1 MLEFILKIQA
11 RDSKGLVSAISTTIA
26 NKGYNIVKNDEFVD
40 PLKQRFFMRLKIQKE
55 IKPLNTEIKEQ
66 EERSL
71 KTALF
76 KALENFSELLI
87 GVILTHKKNIILL
100 ATKESHCLGDLLLRV
115 YGGELNAQI
124 LGVISNHEILRP
136 LVEKFD
142 IPYFYAPCVDQILHE
157 KEVLEIIKNLELKHK
172 VSTDLL
178 VLAKYMRIL
187 SHDFTKRYEN
197 QILNIHHSFLPA
209 FIGANPYQQAFERGV
224 KVIGATAHFVNESLD
239 AGPII
244 IQDTLPINHNYSVE
258 KMRLAGKDIEKLV
271 LARALKLVLEDRV
284 FVHENKTVVFWMPLD
299 FSNLN
304 EESLKYQIK
313 AEFFKD
319 KKFLYSGG
327 KIDFILSYKH
337 RSNAILPILWGEAKR
352 GNFDDLD
359 KAFTQLL
366 LTIGQHR
373 LYTHH
378 TPPYLCA
385 FDAFRM
391 EFIAFDD
398 AITSFFYQS
407 GINFSITPS
416 NHNTEG
422 FKHALNAFKAMCKSH
437 KFVFNFKTQS
447 QECKEFIKNN
457 LNSSHLLN
465 KIPID
470 KNNFFTIYQKWFEA
484 VKPTIDIDWE
494 VAKTKGILDADYYL
508 ADLLSDGD
516 KTIIEKL
523 QTILSSSYYKLKRG
537 VNELGKIDF
546 MEVGFTDGQ
555 QAHQEF
561 WNIYK
566 RPPKVEFQA
575 FILERRDLLV
585 PSDVRERKGA
595 FFTPRIWVEKSQEY
609 LAKALG
615 QDYQEDYIIWD
626 CAGGT
631 GNLLNGLT
639 NKANCFLSTLDS
651 NDVAIVKELA
661 ATNKLNLL
669 ENHVFQFDFLN
680 DDFNKAPKSLQEIL
694 NDKEKRKKLI
704 IYINPP
710 YAEATSAKTPS
721 GTGKNKDLVA
731 RGNLICEKYKDELN
745 KANNELFA
753 QFFMR
758 IYKELDGCIMASFST
773 LKYLNSSNFKK
784 FREVFKAEFKGGF
797 MVPADTF
804 DNVKGQFPIGF
815 LVWDTATPPPLKPT
829 NALNLEVFDSFG
841 EFLGYKTF
849 KPIVDKVKNINQ
861 YLKRYNINNSNILGF
876 IDCAG
881 VDFQNN
887 NFVNLANNKNPK
899 RNITF
904 FGLTPTNLL
913 IGAIY
918 FSIRHCI
925 KATWQNDRD
934 QFYAP
939 YDDAFQD
946 DSEFKNNC
954 LTFMLFHAQNRITTT
969 QGTNHFIPF
978 SETEVKAE
986 GRYSSHA
993 LLDFLKGK
1001 IKEEGDSLFLN
1012 AKKENKPLEFS
1023 QSASKVFDAGR
1034 EIYRYYHTQA
1044 STNRLYN
1051 ANASLYDI
1059 KEFFQGRNAQ
1069 GKLNLPA
1076 KAKDEY
1082 YKQLYANLQDALKD
1096 LAKEIQPKVYEYGFL
1111 RE

>member
-1 MLEFILKIQA
+1 ML
-11 RDSKGLVSAISTTIA
+11 
-26 NKGYNIVKNDEFVD
+26 
-40 PLKQRFFMRLKIQKE
+40 
-55 IKPLNTEIKEQ
+55 
-66 EERSL
+66 
-71 KTALF
+71 
-76 KALENFSELLI
+76 
-87 GVILTHKKNIILL
+87 
-100 ATKESHCLGDLLLRV
+100 
-115 YGGELNAQI
+115 
-124 LGVISNHEILRP
+124 
-136 LVEKFD
+136 
-142 IPYFYAPCVDQILHE
+142 
-157 KEVLEIIKNLELKHK
+157 
-172 VSTDLL
+172 
-178 VLAKYMRIL
+178 
-187 SHDFTKRYEN
+187 
-197 QILNIHHSFLPA
+197 
-209 FIGANPYQQAFERGV
+209 
-224 KVIGATAHFVNESLD
+224 
-239 AGPII
+239 
-244 IQDTLPINHNYSVE
+244 
-258 KMRLAGKDIEKLV
+258 
-271 LARALKLVLEDRV
+271 
-284 FVHENKTVVFWMPLD
+284 LD

-304 EESLKYQIK
+304 EEPLKSQIK

-319 KKFLYSGG
+319 KKFLYSGD
-327 KIDFILSYKH
+327 KIDFMLSYKH
-337 RSNAILPILWGEAKR
+337 SNATLPILWGEAKR
-352 GNFDDLD
+352 GDFDDLD

-366 LTIGQHR
+366 LTIGKHR

-385 FDAFRM
+385 FNAFKI

-398 AITSFFYQS
+398 TITSFFYKS
-407 GINFSITPS
+407 DIDFSITPS
-416 NHNTEG
+416 NHNTDG
-422 FKHALNAFKAMCKSH
+422 FKHALDAFKAMCKPH
-437 KFVFNFKTQS
+437 KLVFDFKTQS
-447 QECKEFIKNN
+447 QECKEFIKNH
-457 LNSSHLLN
+457 LNSSRLLS
-465 KIPID
+465 KIQID
-470 KNNFFTIYQKWFEA
+470 KNNFFTIYQKWFEI
-484 VKPTIDIDWE
+484 VKPTIDINWE
-494 VAKTKGILDADYYL
+494 VAKAKGILDADYYL

-523 QTILSSSYYKLKRG
+523 QTILRSSHYKLNRG
-537 VNELGKIDF
+537 MNELGKMDF
-546 MEVGFTDGQ
+546 MEVGFTDSQ

-561 WNIYK
+561 WSVYE
-566 RPPKVEFQA
+566 RPPKLEFQTS
-575 FILERRDLLV
+575 ILERRDLLV

-595 FFTPRIWVEKSQEY
+595 YFTPKIWVEKSQEY

-615 QDYQEDYIIWD
+615 QDYQDDYIIWD

-631 GNLLNGLT
+631 GNLLRGLL
-639 NKANCFLSTLDS
+639 NKANLYLSTLDH
-651 NDVAIVKELA
+651 NDVAIVKDLA
-661 ATNKLNLL
+661 SKNHLKLL
-669 ENHVFQFDFLN
+669 ENQVFQFDFLN
-680 DDFNKAPKSLQEIL
+680 DDFFSDKLPKSLQEIL
-694 NDKEKRKKLI
+694 KDQEKRKKLI

-758 IYKELDGCIMASFST
+758 IYKELNGCIMASFST

-784 FREVFKAEFKGGF
+784 FREVFKAKFLEGF
-797 MVPADTF
+797 MVPADSF

-815 LVWDTATPPPLKPT
+815 LVWDTATPPPPLKPA
-829 NALNLEVFDSFG
+829 NALNLEVFDSSG
-841 EFLGYKTF
+841 GFLGYKTF

-861 YLKRYNINNSNILGF
+861 YLKQYNINNSNVLGF

-887 NFVNLANNKNPK
+887 NFVNLANNKNFK

-904 FGLTPTNLL
+904 FGLTLTNLL

-954 LTFMLFHAQNRITTT
+954 LIFMLFHTQNRITTT

-978 SETEVKAE
+978 SEIKVESKE
-986 GRYSSHA
+986 RYTSHA
-993 LLDFLKGK
+993 LLDFLKGG
-1001 IKEEGDSLFLN
+1001 IKEESDGFFLN
-1012 AKKENKPLEFS
+1012 DKKENKPLKFS
-1023 QSASKVFDAGR
+1023 PSASRVFDAGR
-1034 EIYRYYHTQA
+1034 EIYRYYHTQDFI
-1044 STNRLYN
+1044 NRPYN
-1051 ANASLYDI
+1051 ANVSLYDI
-1059 KEFFQGRNAQ
+1059 KEFFQGRNMQ
-1069 GKLNLPA
+1069 GKLNSPA

>member
-1 MLEFILKIQA
+1 
-11 RDSKGLVSAISTTIA
+11 
-26 NKGYNIVKNDEFVD
+26 
-40 PLKQRFFMRLKIQKE
+40 
-55 IKPLNTEIKEQ
+55 
-66 EERSL
+66 
-71 KTALF
+71 
-76 KALENFSELLI
+76 
-87 GVILTHKKNIILL
+87 
-100 ATKESHCLGDLLLRV
+100 
-115 YGGELNAQI
+115 
-124 LGVISNHEILRP
+124 
-136 LVEKFD
+136 
-142 IPYFYAPCVDQILHE
+142 
-157 KEVLEIIKNLELKHK
+157 
-172 VSTDLL
+172 
-178 VLAKYMRIL
+178 
-187 SHDFTKRYEN
+187 
-197 QILNIHHSFLPA
+197 
-209 FIGANPYQQAFERGV
+209 
-224 KVIGATAHFVNESLD
+224 
-239 AGPII
+239 
-244 IQDTLPINHNYSVE
+244 
-258 KMRLAGKDIEKLV
+258 
-271 LARALKLVLEDRV
+271 
-284 FVHENKTVVFWMPLD
+284 MPLD

-304 EESLKYQIK
+304 EETLKIQIK

-327 KIDFILSYKH
+327 KIDFMLSYKH
-337 RSNAILPILWGEAKR
+337 PNATLPILWGEAKK

-366 LTIGQHR
+366 LTIGKHK

-385 FDAFRM
+385 FNAFRM

-398 AITSFFYQS
+398 TITNFFYQS
-407 GINFSITPS
+407 HIDFSITPS

-422 FKHALNAFKAMCKSH
+422 FKHALDAFKAKCKSH

-447 QECKEFIKNN
+447 QECKEFIENN

-465 KIPID
+465 KIQID

-523 QTILSSSYYKLKRG
+523 QTILRSSHYELKWGSNTLNKLGLEGITK
-537 VNELGKIDF
+537 VD
-546 MEVGFTDGQ
+546 FTDGQ
-555 QAHQEF
+555 QAHKEF
-561 WNIYK
+561 WNIYE

-651 NDVAIVKELA
+651 NDVAIVKDLA
-661 ATNKLNLL
+661 AKNHLKLL

-680 DDFNKAPKSLQEIL
+680 DDFKKAPKSLQEIL

-710 YAEATSAKTPS
+710 YAEAGNKAKMS
-721 GTGKNKDLVA
+721 GTGEHKAKVA
-731 RGNLICEKYKDELN
+731 RNNKTHETYKDFLGSG
-745 KANNELFA
+745 ANELFA

-758 IYKELDGCIMASFST
+758 IYKELNGCIMASFSK

-784 FREVFKAEFKGGF
+784 FREVFKAKFLEGF
-797 MVPADTF
+797 MVPADSF

-815 LVWDTATPPPLKPT
+815 LVWDTATPLKPA
-829 NALNLEVFDSFG
+829 NAINLEVFDSYG
-841 EFLGYKTF
+841 EFLGYKNIHSCNKVLFLADYLQKFQPTKRDAIF
-849 KPIVDKVKNINQ
+849 GYLDPGRNSFQHQNLVHISVIDKSQQSHVKYFPIIATT
-861 YLKRYNINNSNILGF
+861 ILLVSVF
-876 IDCAG
+876 
-881 VDFQNN
+881 
-887 NFVNLANNKNPK
+887 
-899 RNITF
+899 
-904 FGLTPTNLL
+904 
-913 IGAIY
+913 

-954 LTFMLFHAQNRITTT
+954 LIFMLFHTQNRITTT

-978 SETEVKAE
+978 SETEVNAKE
-986 GRYSSHA
+986 RYSSHA
-993 LLDFLKGK
+993 LLDFLKCK

-1023 QSASKVFDAGR
+1023 QSALNVFNAGK
-1034 EIYRYYHTQA
+1034 EIYRYYHTQD

-1076 KAKDEY
+1076 KAKDGY

>member
-1 MLEFILKIQA
+1 ML
-11 RDSKGLVSAISTTIA
+11 
-26 NKGYNIVKNDEFVD
+26 
-40 PLKQRFFMRLKIQKE
+40 
-55 IKPLNTEIKEQ
+55 
-66 EERSL
+66 
-71 KTALF
+71 
-76 KALENFSELLI
+76 
-87 GVILTHKKNIILL
+87 
-100 ATKESHCLGDLLLRV
+100 
-115 YGGELNAQI
+115 
-124 LGVISNHEILRP
+124 
-136 LVEKFD
+136 
-142 IPYFYAPCVDQILHE
+142 
-157 KEVLEIIKNLELKHK
+157 
-172 VSTDLL
+172 
-178 VLAKYMRIL
+178 
-187 SHDFTKRYEN
+187 
-197 QILNIHHSFLPA
+197 
-209 FIGANPYQQAFERGV
+209 
-224 KVIGATAHFVNESLD
+224 
-239 AGPII
+239 
-244 IQDTLPINHNYSVE
+244 
-258 KMRLAGKDIEKLV
+258 
-271 LARALKLVLEDRV
+271 
-284 FVHENKTVVFWMPLD
+284 LD

-304 EESLKYQIK
+304 EEPLKSQIK

-319 KKFLYSGG
+319 KKFLYSGN
-327 KIDFILSYKH
+327 KIDFMLSYKH
-337 RSNAILPILWGEAKR
+337 SNATLPILWGEAKR
-352 GNFDDLD
+352 GDFDDLD

-366 LTIGQHR
+366 LTIGKHR

-385 FDAFRM
+385 FNAFKM

-398 AITSFFYQS
+398 TITSFFYKS
-407 GINFSITPS
+407 DIDFSITPS

-422 FKHALNAFKAMCKSH
+422 FKHALDAFKAMSKSH
-437 KFVFNFKTQS
+437 KLVFDFKTQS
-447 QECKEFIKNN
+447 QECKEFIENN
-457 LNSSHLLN
+457 LNSSHLLS
-465 KIPID
+465 KIQID
-470 KNNFFTIYQKWFEA
+470 KNNFFTIYQKWFEI
-484 VKPTIDIDWE
+484 VKPTIKIDWE
-494 VAKTKGILDADYYL
+494 LAKAEGILDADYYL

-523 QTILSSSYYKLKRG
+523 RTILRSSHYELKWGSNALNKLGLEGITK
-537 VNELGKIDF
+537 VD
-546 MEVGFTDGQ
+546 FTDSQ

-561 WNIYK
+561 WSVYE
-566 RPPKVEFQA
+566 RPPKLEFQTS
-575 FILERRDLLV
+575 ILERRDLLV

-595 FFTPRIWVEKSQEY
+595 FFTPKIWVEKSQEY

-631 GNLLNGLT
+631 GNLLRGLL
-639 NKANCFLSTLDS
+639 NKANLYLSTLDH
-651 NDVAIVKELA
+651 NDVAIVKDLA
-661 ATNKLNLL
+661 AKNHLKLL

-680 DDFNKAPKSLQEIL
+680 DDFFGEKVPKSLQEIL
-694 NDKEKRKKLI
+694 KDKEKLKKLI

-721 GTGKNKDLVA
+721 GTGKHKAKVARNNKTYETYKDLLGSGA
-731 RGNLICEKYKDELN
+731 
-745 KANNELFA
+745 NELFA

-758 IYKELDGCIMASFST
+758 IYKELNGCIMASFST

-784 FREVFKAEFKGGF
+784 FREIFKAKFLEGF
-797 MVPADTF
+797 MVPADSF

-815 LVWDTATPPPLKPT
+815 LVWDTATPPPPLKT
-829 NALNLEVFDSFG
+829 NNALNLEVFDSLG

-849 KPIVDKVKNINQ
+849 KPIVDRVKNINAWIKNYDNKKAQ
-861 YLKRYNINNSNILGF
+861 ATMGF
-876 IDCAG
+876 MENPTP
-881 VDFQNN
+881 DFQNN
-887 NFVNLANNKNPK
+887 NFLCVLNQQGTRHNNY
-899 RNITF
+899 
-904 FGLTPTNLL
+904 FGLTLTNLL

-954 LTFMLFHAQNRITTT
+954 LIFMLFHTQNRITTT
-969 QGTNHFIPF
+969 QGINHFIPF
-978 SETEVKAE
+978 NEDEVESKE
-986 GRYSSHA
+986 RYSSHA
-993 LLDFLKGK
+993 LLDFLKGG

-1012 AKKENKPLEFS
+1012 AKKENKPLKFS
-1023 QSASKVFDAGR
+1023 LCASRVFDAGR
-1034 EIYRYYHTQA
+1034 EIYRYYHYYHTQD
-1044 STNRLYN
+1044 STNRPYNANISLPYN

>member
-1 MLEFILKIQA
+1 ML
-11 RDSKGLVSAISTTIA
+11 S
-26 NKGYNIVKNDEFVD
+26 
-40 PLKQRFFMRLKIQKE
+40 
-55 IKPLNTEIKEQ
+55 
-66 EERSL
+66 
-71 KTALF
+71 
-76 KALENFSELLI
+76 
-87 GVILTHKKNIILL
+87 
-100 ATKESHCLGDLLLRV
+100 
-115 YGGELNAQI
+115 
-124 LGVISNHEILRP
+124 
-136 LVEKFD
+136 
-142 IPYFYAPCVDQILHE
+142 
-157 KEVLEIIKNLELKHK
+157 
-172 VSTDLL
+172 
-178 VLAKYMRIL
+178 
-187 SHDFTKRYEN
+187 
-197 QILNIHHSFLPA
+197 
-209 FIGANPYQQAFERGV
+209 
-224 KVIGATAHFVNESLD
+224 
-239 AGPII
+239 
-244 IQDTLPINHNYSVE
+244 
-258 KMRLAGKDIEKLV
+258 
-271 LARALKLVLEDRV
+271 
-284 FVHENKTVVFWMPLD
+284 D

-313 AEFFKD
+313 AEFFKN
-319 KKFLYSGG
+319 KKFLYSGD
-327 KIDFILSYKH
+327 KIDFILNYKH
-337 RSNAILPILWGEAKR
+337 PNATLPILWGEAKR

-366 LTIGQHR
+366 LTIGKHKFH
-373 LYTHH
+373 TNH

-398 AITSFFYQS
+398 AITSFFYKS
-407 GINFSITPS
+407 DIDFSITPS

-422 FKHALNAFKAMCKSH
+422 FKHALDAFKAMSKSH

-447 QECKEFIKNN
+447 QECKEFIENN

-465 KIPID
+465 KIQID

-523 QTILSSSYYKLKRG
+523 QTILSFSYYKLKRG

-546 MEVGFTDGQ
+546 MEIGFTDGQ

-561 WNIYK
+561 WNIYE

-661 ATNKLNLL
+661 AANKLNLL

-680 DDFNKAPKSLQEIL
+680 DDFKKAPKSLQEIL

-710 YAEATSAKTPS
+710 YAEAGNKAKMS
-721 GTGKNKDLVA
+721 GTGEHKAKVARNNKTHETYKDLL
-731 RGNLICEKYKDELN
+731 GSGS
-745 KANNELFA
+745 NELFA

-758 IYKELDGCIMASFST
+758 IYMELNGCIMASFST

-784 FREVFKAEFKGGF
+784 FREVFKAKFLEGF
-797 MVPADTF
+797 MVPADSF

-815 LVWDTATPPPLKPT
+815 LVWDTATPPPPLKPT
-829 NALNLEVFDSFG
+829 NAINLEVFDSLG
-841 EFLGYKTF
+841 EFLGYKN
-849 KPIVDKVKNINQ
+849 IVNENVKNIHIW
-861 YLKRYNINNSNILGF
+861 LKQKEKIENMEILGYIDTPTPDFQGSPSVAIINNKNSSKRHSVYFAITSSNIL
-876 IDCAG
+876 
-881 VDFQNN
+881 
-887 NFVNLANNKNPK
+887 
-899 RNITF
+899 
-904 FGLTPTNLL
+904 FGSVF
-913 IGAIY
+913 

-934 QFYAP
+934 QFCAP

-954 LTFMLFHAQNRITTT
+954 LTFMLFHTQNRITTT

-978 SETEVKAE
+978 SETEVNAE
-986 GRYSSHA
+986 ERYSSHA

-1012 AKKENKPLEFS
+1012 AKKENKPLKFS
-1023 QSASKVFDAGR
+1023 LCASKVFDAGE
-1034 EIYRYYHTQA
+1034 EIYRYYHTQDF
-1044 STNRLYN
+1044 TNRYHN

-1076 KAKDEY
+1076 KAKDEF

>member
-1 MLEFILKIQA
+1 
-11 RDSKGLVSAISTTIA
+11 
-26 NKGYNIVKNDEFVD
+26 
-40 PLKQRFFMRLKIQKE
+40 
-55 IKPLNTEIKEQ
+55 
-66 EERSL
+66 
-71 KTALF
+71 
-76 KALENFSELLI
+76 
-87 GVILTHKKNIILL
+87 
-100 ATKESHCLGDLLLRV
+100 
-115 YGGELNAQI
+115 
-124 LGVISNHEILRP
+124 
-136 LVEKFD
+136 
-142 IPYFYAPCVDQILHE
+142 
-157 KEVLEIIKNLELKHK
+157 
-172 VSTDLL
+172 
-178 VLAKYMRIL
+178 
-187 SHDFTKRYEN
+187 
-197 QILNIHHSFLPA
+197 
-209 FIGANPYQQAFERGV
+209 
-224 KVIGATAHFVNESLD
+224 
-239 AGPII
+239 
-244 IQDTLPINHNYSVE
+244 
-258 KMRLAGKDIEKLV
+258 
-271 LARALKLVLEDRV
+271 
-284 FVHENKTVVFWMPLD
+284 MPLD
-299 FSNLN
+299 CSKLN
-304 EESLKYQIK
+304 EETLKIQIK

-319 KKFLYSGG
+319 KKFLYSGD
-327 KIDFILSYKH
+327 KIDFMLSYKH
-337 RSNAILPILWGEAKR
+337 PNAILPILWGEAKK

-366 LTIGQHR
+366 LTIGKHR
-373 LYTHH
+373 LHTHH

-398 AITSFFYQS
+398 TITNFFYES

-422 FKHALNAFKAMCKSH
+422 FKRALDMFKAKCKSH
-437 KFVFNFKTQS
+437 KFVFDFKTQS
-447 QECKEFIKNN
+447 QECKEFIENN

-465 KIPID
+465 KIQID

-555 QAHQEF
+555 QAHKEF
-561 WNIYK
+561 WRIYE
-566 RPPKVEFQA
+566 RPPKSEFQA

-661 ATNKLNLL
+661 AANKLNLL

-680 DDFNKAPKSLQEIL
+680 DDFNKVPKSLQEIL

-710 YAEATSAKTPS
+710 YAEAGNKAKMS
-721 GTGKNKDLVA
+721 GTGEHKAKVA
-731 RGNLICEKYKDELN
+731 RNNKTHETYKDFLGSGS
-745 KANNELFA
+745 NELFA

-758 IYKELDGCIMASFST
+758 IYMELDGCIMASFSK

-784 FREVFKAEFKGGF
+784 FREVFKAKFLEGF
-797 MVPADTF
+797 MVPADSF

-815 LVWDTATPPPLKPT
+815 LVWDTATPPLKPT
-829 NALNLEVFDSFG
+829 NALNLEVFDSLG
-841 EFLGYKTF
+841 EFLGYKN
-849 KPIVDKVKNINQ
+849 IVNENVKNIHMW
-861 YLKRYNINNSNILGF
+861 LKQKEKIENMEILGYIDTPTPDFQGSPSVAIINNKNSSKRHSVYFAIASSNIL
-876 IDCAG
+876 
-881 VDFQNN
+881 
-887 NFVNLANNKNPK
+887 
-899 RNITF
+899 
-904 FGLTPTNLL
+904 FGSVF
-913 IGAIY
+913 

-954 LTFMLFHAQNRITTT
+954 LIFMLFHTQNRITTT

-978 SETEVKAE
+978 SETEVNAKE
-986 GRYSSHA
+986 RYSSHA

-1023 QSASKVFDAGR
+1023 QSASRVFDAGK

-1044 STNRLYN
+1044 STNPHYN

-1069 GKLNLPA
+1069 GKLNPPV
-1076 KAKDEY
+1076 KAKDTY

>member
-1 MLEFILKIQA
+1 
-11 RDSKGLVSAISTTIA
+11 
-26 NKGYNIVKNDEFVD
+26 
-40 PLKQRFFMRLKIQKE
+40 
-55 IKPLNTEIKEQ
+55 
-66 EERSL
+66 
-71 KTALF
+71 
-76 KALENFSELLI
+76 
-87 GVILTHKKNIILL
+87 
-100 ATKESHCLGDLLLRV
+100 
-115 YGGELNAQI
+115 
-124 LGVISNHEILRP
+124 
-136 LVEKFD
+136 
-142 IPYFYAPCVDQILHE
+142 
-157 KEVLEIIKNLELKHK
+157 
-172 VSTDLL
+172 
-178 VLAKYMRIL
+178 
-187 SHDFTKRYEN
+187 
-197 QILNIHHSFLPA
+197 
-209 FIGANPYQQAFERGV
+209 
-224 KVIGATAHFVNESLD
+224 
-239 AGPII
+239 
-244 IQDTLPINHNYSVE
+244 
-258 KMRLAGKDIEKLV
+258 
-271 LARALKLVLEDRV
+271 
-284 FVHENKTVVFWMPLD
+284 MPLD
-299 FSNLN
+299 CSSLN
-304 EESLKYQIK
+304 EEPLKSQIK

-319 KKFLYSGG
+319 KKFLYSGD
-327 KIDFILSYKH
+327 KIDFMLSYKH
-337 RSNAILPILWGEAKR
+337 PNATLPILWGEAKR

-366 LTIGQHR
+366 LTIGKHR

-398 AITSFFYQS
+398 TITSFFHQS
-407 GINFSITPS
+407 DIDFSITPS

-422 FKHALNAFKAMCKSH
+422 FKHALDAFKAKCKSH
-437 KFVFNFKTQS
+437 NKFVFNFKTQS
-447 QECKEFIKNN
+447 QECKEFIENN

-465 KIPID
+465 KIQID
-470 KNNFFTIYQKWFEA
+470 KNNFFTIYQKWLEA

-546 MEVGFTDGQ
+546 MEIGFTDGQ
-555 QAHQEF
+555 QAHKEF
-561 WNIYK
+561 WNIYE

-661 ATNKLNLL
+661 AANKLKLL

-694 NDKEKRKKLI
+694 EDKEKRKKLI

-710 YAEATSAKTPS
+710 YAEAGNKAKMS
-721 GTGKNKDLVA
+721 GTGEHKAKVA
-731 RGNLICEKYKDELN
+731 RNNKTHETYKDFLGSG
-745 KANNELFA
+745 ANELFA

-758 IYKELDGCIMASFST
+758 IYKELNGCIMASFSK

-784 FREVFKAEFKGGF
+784 FREVFKAKFLEGF
-797 MVPADTF
+797 MVPADSF

-815 LVWDTATPPPLKPT
+815 LVWDTATPPLKPT
-829 NALNLEVFDSFG
+829 NALNLEVFDSLG
-841 EFLGYKTF
+841 EFLGYKN
-849 KPIVDKVKNINQ
+849 IVNENVKNIHMW
-861 YLKRYNINNSNILGF
+861 LKQKEKIENMEILGYIDTPTPDFQGSPSVAIINNKNSSKRHSVYFAIASSNIL
-876 IDCAG
+876 
-881 VDFQNN
+881 
-887 NFVNLANNKNPK
+887 
-899 RNITF
+899 
-904 FGLTPTNLL
+904 FGSVF
-913 IGAIY
+913 

-954 LTFMLFHAQNRITTT
+954 LIFMLFHTQNRITTT

-978 SETEVKAE
+978 SETEVNAKE
-986 GRYSSHA
+986 RYSSHA

-1023 QSASKVFDAGR
+1023 LCASRVFDAGR
-1034 EIYRYYHTQA
+1034 EIYRYYHTQD
-1044 STNRLYN
+1044 SINPHYN

-1069 GKLNLPA
+1069 CKLNPPV
-1076 KAKDEY
+1076 KAKDTY

>member
-1 MLEFILKIQA
+1 MF
-11 RDSKGLVSAISTTIA
+11 
-26 NKGYNIVKNDEFVD
+26 
-40 PLKQRFFMRLKIQKE
+40 
-55 IKPLNTEIKEQ
+55 
-66 EERSL
+66 
-71 KTALF
+71 
-76 KALENFSELLI
+76 
-87 GVILTHKKNIILL
+87 
-100 ATKESHCLGDLLLRV
+100 
-115 YGGELNAQI
+115 
-124 LGVISNHEILRP
+124 
-136 LVEKFD
+136 
-142 IPYFYAPCVDQILHE
+142 
-157 KEVLEIIKNLELKHK
+157 
-172 VSTDLL
+172 
-178 VLAKYMRIL
+178 
-187 SHDFTKRYEN
+187 
-197 QILNIHHSFLPA
+197 
-209 FIGANPYQQAFERGV
+209 
-224 KVIGATAHFVNESLD
+224 
-239 AGPII
+239 
-244 IQDTLPINHNYSVE
+244 
-258 KMRLAGKDIEKLV
+258 
-271 LARALKLVLEDRV
+271 
-284 FVHENKTVVFWMPLD
+284 LD
-299 FSNLN
+299 FSSLN
-304 EESLKYQIK
+304 EEPLKSQIK

-319 KKFLYSGG
+319 KKFLYSGD
-327 KIDFILSYKH
+327 KIDFMLSYKH
-337 RSNAILPILWGEAKR
+337 PNATLPILWGEAKR

-366 LTIGQHR
+366 LTIGKHR
-373 LYTHH
+373 FYTHH

-398 AITSFFYQS
+398 TITSFFYKS
-407 GINFSITPS
+407 DIDFSIPPS

-422 FKHALNAFKAMCKSH
+422 FKHALNAFKAKCKSH
-437 KFVFNFKTQS
+437 KFVFDFKTQS
-447 QECKEFIKNN
+447 QECKEFIENN
-457 LNSSHLLN
+457 LNSSRLPN
-465 KIPID
+465 KIQID
-470 KNNFFTIYQKWFEA
+470 KNNFFTIYQKWLEA

-537 VNELGKIDF
+537 VNELGKMDF

-561 WNIYK
+561 WNIYE

-661 ATNKLNLL
+661 AANKLNLL

-680 DDFNKAPKSLQEIL
+680 DDFNKVPKSLQEIL
-694 NDKEKRKKLI
+694 SDKEKRKKLI

-710 YAEATSAKTPS
+710 YAEAGNKAKMS
-721 GTGKNKDLVA
+721 GTGEHKAKVA
-731 RGNLICEKYKDELN
+731 RNNKTHETYKDFLGSG
-745 KANNELFA
+745 ANELFA

-758 IYKELDGCIMASFST
+758 IYRELNGCIMASFSK

-784 FREVFKAEFKGGF
+784 FREVFKAKFLEGF
-797 MVPADTF
+797 MVPADSF

-815 LVWDTATPPPLKPT
+815 LVWDTATPPLKPT
-829 NALNLEVFDSFG
+829 NAFNLEVFDSLG
-841 EFLGYKTF
+841 EFLGYKNIHSCNKVLLLADYLQKFQPKKRDTIF
-849 KPIVDKVKNINQ
+849 GYLDPGRNSFQHQNLVHISVIDKSQQSHVRYFPIIATT
-861 YLKRYNINNSNILGF
+861 ILLVSVF
-876 IDCAG
+876 
-881 VDFQNN
+881 
-887 NFVNLANNKNPK
+887 
-899 RNITF
+899 
-904 FGLTPTNLL
+904 
-913 IGAIY
+913 

-954 LTFMLFHAQNRITTT
+954 LIFMLFHAQNRITTT
-969 QGTNHFIPF
+969 QGINHFIPF
-978 SETEVKAE
+978 SETEVKSKE
-986 GRYSSHA
+986 RYSSHA
-993 LLDFLKGK
+993 LLDFLKGG

-1023 QSASKVFDAGR
+1023 LCALRVFDAGK
-1034 EIYRYYHTQA
+1034 EIYRHYHKQA

-1051 ANASLYDI
+1051 TNASFYDI

-1076 KAKDEY
+1076 KAKDKH

>member
-1 MLEFILKIQA
+1 ML
-11 RDSKGLVSAISTTIA
+11 
-26 NKGYNIVKNDEFVD
+26 
-40 PLKQRFFMRLKIQKE
+40 
-55 IKPLNTEIKEQ
+55 
-66 EERSL
+66 
-71 KTALF
+71 
-76 KALENFSELLI
+76 
-87 GVILTHKKNIILL
+87 
-100 ATKESHCLGDLLLRV
+100 
-115 YGGELNAQI
+115 
-124 LGVISNHEILRP
+124 
-136 LVEKFD
+136 
-142 IPYFYAPCVDQILHE
+142 
-157 KEVLEIIKNLELKHK
+157 
-172 VSTDLL
+172 
-178 VLAKYMRIL
+178 
-187 SHDFTKRYEN
+187 
-197 QILNIHHSFLPA
+197 
-209 FIGANPYQQAFERGV
+209 
-224 KVIGATAHFVNESLD
+224 
-239 AGPII
+239 
-244 IQDTLPINHNYSVE
+244 
-258 KMRLAGKDIEKLV
+258 
-271 LARALKLVLEDRV
+271 
-284 FVHENKTVVFWMPLD
+284 LD

-304 EESLKYQIK
+304 EEPLKSQIK

-319 KKFLYSGG
+319 KKFLYSGD

-337 RSNAILPILWGEAKR
+337 PNAILPILWGEAKR

-366 LTIGQHR
+366 LTIGKHKFH
-373 LYTHH
+373 THY

-398 AITSFFYQS
+398 AITNFFYQS
-407 GINFSITPS
+407 HIDFSITPS

-422 FKHALNAFKAMCKSH
+422 FKHALDAFKAMSKSH

-523 QTILSSSYYKLKRG
+523 QTILSSNYYKLKRG

-595 FFTPRIWVEKSQEY
+595 FFTPKIWVEKSQEY

-661 ATNKLNLL
+661 AANKLNLL

-694 NDKEKRKKLI
+694 KDKEKRKKLI

-710 YAEATSAKTPS
+710 YAEAGNKAKMS
-721 GTGKNKDLVA
+721 GTGEHKAKVA
-731 RGNLICEKYKDELN
+731 RNNKTHETYKNLLGSGS
-745 KANNELFA
+745 NELFA

-758 IYKELDGCIMASFST
+758 IYMELNGCIMASFSK

-784 FREVFKAEFKGGF
+784 FREVFKAKFLEGF
-797 MVPADTF
+797 MVPADSF
-804 DNVKGQFPIGF
+804 DNVIGKFPIGF
-815 LVWDTATPPPLKPT
+815 LVWDTATPPPP
-829 NALNLEVFDSFG
+829 
-841 EFLGYKTF
+841 
-849 KPIVDKVKNINQ
+849 
-861 YLKRYNINNSNILGF
+861 
-876 IDCAG
+876 
-881 VDFQNN
+881 
-887 NFVNLANNKNPK
+887 
-899 RNITF
+899 
-904 FGLTPTNLL
+904 
-913 IGAIY
+913 
-918 FSIRHCI
+918 
-925 KATWQNDRD
+925 
-934 QFYAP
+934 
-939 YDDAFQD
+939 
-946 DSEFKNNC
+946 
-954 LTFMLFHAQNRITTT
+954 
-969 QGTNHFIPF
+969 
-978 SETEVKAE
+978 
-986 GRYSSHA
+986 
-993 LLDFLKGK
+993 
-1001 IKEEGDSLFLN
+1001 
-1012 AKKENKPLEFS
+1012 
-1023 QSASKVFDAGR
+1023 
-1034 EIYRYYHTQA
+1034 
-1044 STNRLYN
+1044 
-1051 ANASLYDI
+1051 
-1059 KEFFQGRNAQ
+1059 
-1069 GKLNLPA
+1069 
-1076 KAKDEY
+1076 
-1082 YKQLYANLQDALKD
+1082 
-1096 LAKEIQPKVYEYGFL
+1096 
-1111 RE
+1111 

>member
-1 MLEFILKIQA
+1 ML
-11 RDSKGLVSAISTTIA
+11 
-26 NKGYNIVKNDEFVD
+26 
-40 PLKQRFFMRLKIQKE
+40 
-55 IKPLNTEIKEQ
+55 
-66 EERSL
+66 
-71 KTALF
+71 
-76 KALENFSELLI
+76 
-87 GVILTHKKNIILL
+87 
-100 ATKESHCLGDLLLRV
+100 
-115 YGGELNAQI
+115 
-124 LGVISNHEILRP
+124 
-136 LVEKFD
+136 
-142 IPYFYAPCVDQILHE
+142 
-157 KEVLEIIKNLELKHK
+157 
-172 VSTDLL
+172 
-178 VLAKYMRIL
+178 
-187 SHDFTKRYEN
+187 
-197 QILNIHHSFLPA
+197 
-209 FIGANPYQQAFERGV
+209 
-224 KVIGATAHFVNESLD
+224 
-239 AGPII
+239 
-244 IQDTLPINHNYSVE
+244 
-258 KMRLAGKDIEKLV
+258 
-271 LARALKLVLEDRV
+271 
-284 FVHENKTVVFWMPLD
+284 LD

-304 EESLKYQIK
+304 EEPLKIQIK

-319 KKFLYSGG
+319 KKFLYSGD
-327 KIDFILSYKH
+327 KIDFMLSYKH

-366 LTIGQHR
+366 LTIGKHR

-385 FDAFRM
+385 FNAFRM
-391 EFIAFDD
+391 EFVAFDD

-422 FKHALNAFKAMCKSH
+422 FKHALNMFKAMCKSH
-437 KFVFNFKTQS
+437 KFVFDFKTQS
-447 QECKEFIKNN
+447 QECKEFIENN

-465 KIPID
+465 KIQID

-555 QAHQEF
+555 QAHKEF
-561 WNIYK
+561 WNIYE

-626 CAGGT
+626 CTGGT

-661 ATNKLNLL
+661 AANKLNLL

-680 DDFNKAPKSLQEIL
+680 DDFKKAPKSLQEIL
-694 NDKEKRKKLI
+694 EDKEKRKKLI

-710 YAEATSAKTPS
+710 YAEAGNKAKMS
-721 GTGKNKDLVA
+721 GTGEHKAKVARNNKTHETYKDLLWSGA
-731 RGNLICEKYKDELN
+731 
-745 KANNELFA
+745 NELFA

-758 IYKELDGCIMASFST
+758 IYMELDGCIMASFSK

-784 FREVFKAEFKGGF
+784 FREVFKAKFLEGF
-797 MVPADTF
+797 MVPADSF

-815 LVWDTATPPPLKPT
+815 LVWDTATPPLKPT
-829 NALNLEVFDSFG
+829 NALNLEVFDSLG
-841 EFLGYKTF
+841 EFLGYKN
-849 KPIVDKVKNINQ
+849 IVNENVKNIHMW
-861 YLKRYNINNSNILGF
+861 LKQKEKIENMEILGYIDTPTPDFQGSPSVAIINNKNSSKRHSVYFAIASSNIL
-876 IDCAG
+876 
-881 VDFQNN
+881 
-887 NFVNLANNKNPK
+887 
-899 RNITF
+899 
-904 FGLTPTNLL
+904 
-913 IGAIY
+913 IGSVF

-925 KATWQNDRD
+925 KSTWQNDRD

-954 LTFMLFHAQNRITTT
+954 LTFMLFHTQNRITTT

-978 SETEVKAE
+978 SETEVNAKE
-986 GRYSSHA
+986 RYSSHA
-993 LLDFLKGK
+993 LLDFLKGG
-1001 IKEEGDSLFLN
+1001 IKEKGDSLFLN

-1023 QSASKVFDAGR
+1023 LCASKVFDAGR
-1034 EIYRYYHTQA
+1034 EIYRYYHTQDF
-1044 STNRLYN
+1044 TNRPYN

-1076 KAKDEY
+1076 KAKDEH

>member
-1 MLEFILKIQA
+1 ML
-11 RDSKGLVSAISTTIA
+11 
-26 NKGYNIVKNDEFVD
+26 
-40 PLKQRFFMRLKIQKE
+40 
-55 IKPLNTEIKEQ
+55 
-66 EERSL
+66 
-71 KTALF
+71 
-76 KALENFSELLI
+76 
-87 GVILTHKKNIILL
+87 
-100 ATKESHCLGDLLLRV
+100 
-115 YGGELNAQI
+115 
-124 LGVISNHEILRP
+124 
-136 LVEKFD
+136 
-142 IPYFYAPCVDQILHE
+142 
-157 KEVLEIIKNLELKHK
+157 
-172 VSTDLL
+172 
-178 VLAKYMRIL
+178 
-187 SHDFTKRYEN
+187 
-197 QILNIHHSFLPA
+197 
-209 FIGANPYQQAFERGV
+209 
-224 KVIGATAHFVNESLD
+224 
-239 AGPII
+239 
-244 IQDTLPINHNYSVE
+244 
-258 KMRLAGKDIEKLV
+258 
-271 LARALKLVLEDRV
+271 
-284 FVHENKTVVFWMPLD
+284 LD
-299 FSNLN
+299 FSKLN
-304 EESLKYQIK
+304 EEPLKSQIK

-319 KKFLYSGG
+319 KKFLYSGD
-327 KIDFILSYKH
+327 KIDFMLSYKH
-337 RSNAILPILWGEAKR
+337 PNAILPILWGEAKK

-366 LTIGQHR
+366 LTIGKHKFHA
-373 LYTHH
+373 HH

-385 FDAFRM
+385 FDAFKM

-398 AITSFFYQS
+398 VITNFFYQS
-407 GINFSITPS
+407 HIDFSITPS

-422 FKHALNAFKAMCKSH
+422 FKRALDVFKAKCKSH

-447 QECKEFIKNN
+447 QECKEFIENN

-546 MEVGFTDGQ
+546 MEIGFTDGQ
-555 QAHQEF
+555 QAHKEF
-561 WNIYK
+561 WNIYE

-595 FFTPRIWVEKSQEY
+595 FFTPKIWVEKSQEY

-661 ATNKLNLL
+661 AANKLNLL

-694 NDKEKRKKLI
+694 DDKEKRKKLI

-710 YAEATSAKTPS
+710 YAEAGNKAKMS
-721 GTGKNKDLVA
+721 GTGEHKAKVA
-731 RGNLICEKYKDELN
+731 RNNLICEKYKDELD

-758 IYKELDGCIMASFST
+758 IYRELNGCIMASFSK

-784 FREVFKAEFKGGF
+784 FREVFKAKFLEGF
-797 MVPADTF
+797 MVPADSF

-815 LVWDTATPPPLKPT
+815 LVWDTATPPPPLKPT
-829 NALNLEVFDSFG
+829 NALNLEVFDSLG
-841 EFLGYKTF
+841 EFLGR
-849 KPIVDKVKNINQ
+849 KNIRLCNKVLFLAD
-861 YLKRYNINNSNILGF
+861 YLQKFQPKKRDTIFGYLDPGRNSFQHQNLVHISVIDKSQQSHVKYFPIIATTILLVSVF
-876 IDCAG
+876 
-881 VDFQNN
+881 
-887 NFVNLANNKNPK
+887 
-899 RNITF
+899 
-904 FGLTPTNLL
+904 
-913 IGAIY
+913 

-954 LTFMLFHAQNRITTT
+954 LIFMLFHTQNRITST

-978 SETEVKAE
+978 SEDEVDSKE
-986 GRYSSHA
+986 RYLSHA
-993 LLDFLKGK
+993 LLDFLKGE
-1001 IKEEGDSLFLN
+1001 IKEPKKSDSLFLN
-1012 AKKENKPLEFS
+1012 AKKENKPLKFS
-1023 QSASKVFDAGR
+1023 PSASKVFDAGK
-1034 EIYRYYHTQA
+1034 EIYRYYHTQDF
-1044 STNRLYN
+1044 THTPYN

-1069 GKLNLPA
+1069 GKLNSPA
-1076 KAKDEY
+1076 KAKDEH
-1082 YKQLYANLQDALKD
+1082 YKQLYANLQDTLKD

>member
-1 MLEFILKIQA
+1 
-11 RDSKGLVSAISTTIA
+11 
-26 NKGYNIVKNDEFVD
+26 
-40 PLKQRFFMRLKIQKE
+40 
-55 IKPLNTEIKEQ
+55 
-66 EERSL
+66 
-71 KTALF
+71 
-76 KALENFSELLI
+76 
-87 GVILTHKKNIILL
+87 
-100 ATKESHCLGDLLLRV
+100 
-115 YGGELNAQI
+115 
-124 LGVISNHEILRP
+124 
-136 LVEKFD
+136 
-142 IPYFYAPCVDQILHE
+142 
-157 KEVLEIIKNLELKHK
+157 
-172 VSTDLL
+172 
-178 VLAKYMRIL
+178 
-187 SHDFTKRYEN
+187 
-197 QILNIHHSFLPA
+197 
-209 FIGANPYQQAFERGV
+209 
-224 KVIGATAHFVNESLD
+224 
-239 AGPII
+239 
-244 IQDTLPINHNYSVE
+244 
-258 KMRLAGKDIEKLV
+258 
-271 LARALKLVLEDRV
+271 
-284 FVHENKTVVFWMPLD
+284 MPSD

-304 EESLKYQIK
+304 EESLKIQIK
-313 AEFFKD
+313 DEFFKD
-319 KKFLYSGG
+319 KKFLYSGD
-327 KIDFILSYKH
+327 KIDFILSYKC
-337 RSNAILPILWGEAKR
+337 RSNTILPILWGEAKK
-352 GNFDDLD
+352 GNSGDLD

-366 LTIGQHR
+366 LTIGKHR
-373 LYTHH
+373 FHTHH

-398 AITSFFYQS
+398 TITSFFYES
-407 GINFSITPS
+407 GIDFSITPS

-422 FKHALNAFKAMCKSH
+422 FKHALDKFKAKCKSH
-437 KFVFNFKTQS
+437 KWVFDFKTQS
-447 QECKEFIKNN
+447 QECKEFIENN

-523 QTILSSSYYKLKRG
+523 QTILRSSHYKLNRG
-537 VNELGKIDF
+537 MNELGKIDF
-546 MEVGFTDGQ
+546 MEIGFTDGQ
-555 QAHQEF
+555 QTHQEF
-561 WNIYK
+561 WNIYE
-566 RPPKVEFQA
+566 RPPKLEFQTS
-575 FILERRDLLV
+575 ILERRDLLV

-615 QDYQEDYIIWD
+615 QDYQDDYIIWD

-661 ATNKLNLL
+661 AANKLNLL

-680 DDFNKAPKSLQEIL
+680 DDFKKVPKSLQEIL

-758 IYKELDGCIMASFST
+758 IYKELNGCIMASFST

-784 FREVFKAEFKGGF
+784 FREVFKAKFLEGF
-797 MVPADTF
+797 MVPADSF

-815 LVWDTATPPPLKPT
+815 LVWDTATPPLKPT
-829 NALNLEVFDSFG
+829 NALNLEVFDSSG

-861 YLKRYNINNSNILGF
+861 YLKQYNINNSNVLGF

-887 NFVNLANNKNPK
+887 NFVNLANNKNFK

-904 FGLTPTNLL
+904 FGLTLTNLL

-934 QFYAP
+934 NFTP
-939 YDDAFQD
+939 PMMTL
-946 DSEFKNNC
+946 SK
-954 LTFMLFHAQNRITTT
+954 TT
-969 QGTNHFIPF
+969 
-978 SETEVKAE
+978 
-986 GRYSSHA
+986 
-993 LLDFLKGK
+993 
-1001 IKEEGDSLFLN
+1001 
-1012 AKKENKPLEFS
+1012 
-1023 QSASKVFDAGR
+1023 
-1034 EIYRYYHTQA
+1034 
-1044 STNRLYN
+1044 
-1051 ANASLYDI
+1051 ASLKTI
-1059 KEFFQGRNAQ
+1059 
-1069 GKLNLPA
+1069 
-1076 KAKDEY
+1076 
-1082 YKQLYANLQDALKD
+1082 
-1096 LAKEIQPKVYEYGFL
+1096 V
-1111 RE
+1111 

>member
-1 MLEFILKIQA
+1 
-11 RDSKGLVSAISTTIA
+11 
-26 NKGYNIVKNDEFVD
+26 
-40 PLKQRFFMRLKIQKE
+40 
-55 IKPLNTEIKEQ
+55 
-66 EERSL
+66 
-71 KTALF
+71 
-76 KALENFSELLI
+76 
-87 GVILTHKKNIILL
+87 
-100 ATKESHCLGDLLLRV
+100 
-115 YGGELNAQI
+115 
-124 LGVISNHEILRP
+124 
-136 LVEKFD
+136 
-142 IPYFYAPCVDQILHE
+142 
-157 KEVLEIIKNLELKHK
+157 
-172 VSTDLL
+172 
-178 VLAKYMRIL
+178 
-187 SHDFTKRYEN
+187 
-197 QILNIHHSFLPA
+197 
-209 FIGANPYQQAFERGV
+209 
-224 KVIGATAHFVNESLD
+224 
-239 AGPII
+239 
-244 IQDTLPINHNYSVE
+244 
-258 KMRLAGKDIEKLV
+258 
-271 LARALKLVLEDRV
+271 
-284 FVHENKTVVFWMPLD
+284 MPLD
-299 FSNLN
+299 FSSLN
-304 EESLKYQIK
+304 EEPLKSQIK

-319 KKFLYSGG
+319 KKFLYSGD
-327 KIDFILSYKH
+327 KIDFMLSYKH
-337 RSNAILPILWGEAKR
+337 PNAILPILWGEAKR

-366 LTIGQHR
+366 LTIGKHK
-373 LYTHH
+373 LHTHH

-385 FDAFRM
+385 FNAFRM
-391 EFIAFDD
+391 EFIAFNDT
-398 AITSFFYQS
+398 ITSFFYKS
-407 GINFSITPS
+407 GIDFSITPS

-422 FKHALNAFKAMCKSH
+422 FKHALEAFKAMCKSH
-437 KFVFNFKTQS
+437 KWVFDFKTQS
-447 QECKEFIKNN
+447 QECKEFIENH

-465 KIPID
+465 KIQID

-523 QTILSSSYYKLKRG
+523 QTILSSNYYKLKRG

-546 MEVGFTDGQ
+546 MEIGFTDGQ
-555 QAHQEF
+555 QAHKEF
-561 WNIYK
+561 WNIYE

-661 ATNKLNLL
+661 AVNKLNLL

-680 DDFNKAPKSLQEIL
+680 DGFNKAPKSLQEIL

-710 YAEATSAKTPS
+710 YAEAGNKAKMS
-721 GTGKNKDLVA
+721 GTGEHKAKVARNNKTHETYKDLLGSGA
-731 RGNLICEKYKDELN
+731 
-745 KANNELFA
+745 NELFA

-758 IYKELDGCIMASFST
+758 IYRELNGCIMASFSK

-784 FREVFKAEFKGGF
+784 FREVFKAKFLEGF
-797 MVPADTF
+797 MVPADSF

-815 LVWDTATPPPLKPT
+815 LVWDTATPPPPLKPT
-829 NALNLEVFDSFG
+829 NAINLEVFDSLG

-849 KPIVDKVKNINQ
+849 KPMIVDRVKSINEWFKIYKDEQ
-861 YLKRYNINNSNILGF
+861 DYLGILVY
-876 IDCAG
+876 DAP
-881 VDFQNN
+881 DFSHQNTN
-887 NFVNLANNKNPK
+887 YLQNHKGTSHLHYEN
-899 RNITF
+899 
-904 FGLTPTNLL
+904 LTPTNLL
-913 IGAIY
+913 ISAIY

-954 LTFMLFHAQNRITTT
+954 LIFMLFHTQNRITTT

-978 SETEVKAE
+978 SETEVNAKE
-986 GRYSSHA
+986 RYSSHA
-993 LLDFLKGK
+993 LLDFLKGG
-1001 IKEEGDSLFLN
+1001 IKEKGDSLFLN

-1023 QSASKVFDAGR
+1023 QSALNVFNAGK
-1034 EIYRYYHTQA
+1034 EIYRHYHTQDF
-1044 STNRLYN
+1044 TNRHYN
-1051 ANASLYDI
+1051 ANISLYDI

>member
-1 MLEFILKIQA
+1 ML
-11 RDSKGLVSAISTTIA
+11 
-26 NKGYNIVKNDEFVD
+26 
-40 PLKQRFFMRLKIQKE
+40 
-55 IKPLNTEIKEQ
+55 
-66 EERSL
+66 
-71 KTALF
+71 
-76 KALENFSELLI
+76 
-87 GVILTHKKNIILL
+87 
-100 ATKESHCLGDLLLRV
+100 
-115 YGGELNAQI
+115 
-124 LGVISNHEILRP
+124 
-136 LVEKFD
+136 
-142 IPYFYAPCVDQILHE
+142 
-157 KEVLEIIKNLELKHK
+157 
-172 VSTDLL
+172 
-178 VLAKYMRIL
+178 
-187 SHDFTKRYEN
+187 
-197 QILNIHHSFLPA
+197 
-209 FIGANPYQQAFERGV
+209 
-224 KVIGATAHFVNESLD
+224 
-239 AGPII
+239 
-244 IQDTLPINHNYSVE
+244 
-258 KMRLAGKDIEKLV
+258 
-271 LARALKLVLEDRV
+271 
-284 FVHENKTVVFWMPLD
+284 LD

-304 EESLKYQIK
+304 EETLKIQIK

-319 KKFLYSGG
+319 KKFLYSGD
-327 KIDFILSYKH
+327 KIDFMLSYKH
-337 RSNAILPILWGEAKR
+337 PNAILPILWGEAKR

-366 LTIGQHR
+366 LTIGKHR
-373 LYTHH
+373 LYNHH
-378 TPPYLCA
+378 TPPYLCT
-385 FDAFRM
+385 FNAFRM

-398 AITSFFYQS
+398 AITSFFYKS
-407 GINFSITPS
+407 DIDFSITPS

-422 FKHALNAFKAMCKSH
+422 FKHALDMFKAMCKSH
-437 KFVFNFKTQS
+437 KFVFDFKTQS
-447 QECKEFIKNN
+447 QECKEFIENN

-465 KIPID
+465 KIQID

-484 VKPTIDIDWE
+484 VKPTIDINWK

-546 MEVGFTDGQ
+546 MEIGFTDGQ

-561 WNIYK
+561 WNIYE

-595 FFTPRIWVEKSQEY
+595 FFTPKIWVEKSQEY

-615 QDYQEDYIIWD
+615 QDYQENYIIWD

-661 ATNKLNLL
+661 TANKLNLL

-694 NDKEKRKKLI
+694 EDKEKRKKLI

-710 YAEATSAKTPS
+710 YAEAGNKAKMR
-721 GTGKNKDLVA
+721 GTGEHKAKVA
-731 RGNLICEKYKDELN
+731 RNNKTHEIYKDFLGSG
-745 KANNELFA
+745 ANELFA

-758 IYKELDGCIMASFST
+758 IYKELNGCIMASFST

-784 FREVFKAEFKGGF
+784 FREVFKAKFLEGF
-797 MVPADTF
+797 MVPADSF

-815 LVWDTATPPPLKPT
+815 LVWDTATPPLKPT
-829 NALNLEVFDSFG
+829 NAINLEVFDSLG
-841 EFLGYKTF
+841 EFLGYKN
-849 KPIVDKVKNINQ
+849 IVNENVKNIHMW
-861 YLKRYNINNSNILGF
+861 LKQKEKIENMKILGYIDTPTPDFQGSPSVAIINKNSSKRHSVYFAITSSNIL
-876 IDCAG
+876 
-881 VDFQNN
+881 
-887 NFVNLANNKNPK
+887 
-899 RNITF
+899 
-904 FGLTPTNLL
+904 FGSVF
-913 IGAIY
+913 

-934 QFYAP
+934 QFCAP

-954 LTFMLFHAQNRITTT
+954 LTFMLFHTQNRITTT

-978 SETEVKAE
+978 SETEVNAKE
-986 GRYSSHA
+986 RYSSHA
-993 LLDFLKGK
+993 LLDFLKGG

-1012 AKKENKPLEFS
+1012 AKKENKPLKFS
-1023 QSASKVFDAGR
+1023 QSASEVFDTGKK
-1034 EIYRYYHTQA
+1034 IYHHYHTQA
-1044 STNRLYN
+1044 STNRHYN

-1069 GKLNLPA
+1069 GKLNLPT
-1076 KAKDEY
+1076 KAKDEH

>member
-1 MLEFILKIQA
+1 ML
-11 RDSKGLVSAISTTIA
+11 
-26 NKGYNIVKNDEFVD
+26 
-40 PLKQRFFMRLKIQKE
+40 
-55 IKPLNTEIKEQ
+55 
-66 EERSL
+66 
-71 KTALF
+71 
-76 KALENFSELLI
+76 
-87 GVILTHKKNIILL
+87 
-100 ATKESHCLGDLLLRV
+100 
-115 YGGELNAQI
+115 
-124 LGVISNHEILRP
+124 
-136 LVEKFD
+136 
-142 IPYFYAPCVDQILHE
+142 
-157 KEVLEIIKNLELKHK
+157 
-172 VSTDLL
+172 
-178 VLAKYMRIL
+178 
-187 SHDFTKRYEN
+187 
-197 QILNIHHSFLPA
+197 
-209 FIGANPYQQAFERGV
+209 
-224 KVIGATAHFVNESLD
+224 
-239 AGPII
+239 
-244 IQDTLPINHNYSVE
+244 
-258 KMRLAGKDIEKLV
+258 
-271 LARALKLVLEDRV
+271 
-284 FVHENKTVVFWMPLD
+284 LD
-299 FSNLN
+299 FSSLN
-304 EESLKYQIK
+304 EEPLKIRIK

-319 KKFLYSGG
+319 KKFLYSGD
-327 KIDFILSYKH
+327 KIDFMLSYKH
-337 RSNAILPILWGEAKR
+337 PNATLPILWGEAKR
-352 GNFDDLD
+352 GDFDDLD

-366 LTIGQHR
+366 LTIGKHR
-373 LYTHH
+373 FYTHH

-385 FDAFRM
+385 FNAFRM
-391 EFIAFDD
+391 EFIAFNDT
-398 AITSFFYQS
+398 ITNFFYKS
-407 GINFSITPS
+407 DINFSITPS

-422 FKHALNAFKAMCKSH
+422 FKHALEAFKAMCKSH
-437 KFVFNFKTQS
+437 KLVFDFKNQS
-447 QECKEFIKNN
+447 QECKDFIKNN
-457 LNSSHLLN
+457 LNSSHLLS
-465 KIPID
+465 KIQID

-508 ADLLSDGD
+508 ADLLSDGTR
-516 KTIIEKL
+516 TIIEKL

-546 MEVGFTDGQ
+546 MEVGFTDDQ
-555 QAHQEF
+555 QAHKEF
-561 WNIYK
+561 WGIYE
-566 RPPKVEFQA
+566 RPPKSEFQA

-595 FFTPRIWVEKSQEY
+595 FFTPKIWVEKSQEY

-661 ATNKLNLL
+661 AANKLNLL

-710 YAEATSAKTPS
+710 YAEAGNKAKMS
-721 GTGKNKDLVA
+721 GTGKHKDLVA
-731 RGNLICEKYKDELN
+731 RGNLICKKYKDDLN

-758 IYKELDGCIMASFST
+758 IYKELNGCIMASFSK

-784 FREVFKAEFKGGF
+784 FREVFKAKFLEGF
-797 MVPADTF
+797 MVPADSF

-815 LVWDTATPPPLKPT
+815 LVWDTATPPPPLKPT
-829 NALNLEVFDSFG
+829 NALNLEMFDSLG

-849 KPIVDKVKNINQ
+849 KPMIMDRVKSINEWFKIYKDEQ
-861 YLKRYNINNSNILGF
+861 NYLGILVY
-876 IDCAG
+876 DAP
-881 VDFQNN
+881 DFSHQNTN
-887 NFVNLANNKNPK
+887 YLQNHKGASHLHYEN
-899 RNITF
+899 
-904 FGLTPTNLL
+904 LTPTNLL

-954 LTFMLFHAQNRITTT
+954 LIFMLFHTQNRITTT

-978 SETEVKAE
+978 SETEVNAKE
-986 GRYSSHA
+986 RYSSHA

-1001 IKEEGDSLFLN
+1001 IKEEDDSLFLN

-1023 QSASKVFDAGR
+1023 QSALNVFNAGK
-1034 EIYRYYHTQA
+1034 EIYRYYHTQDF
-1044 STNRLYN
+1044 TNRPYN
-1051 ANASLYDI
+1051 ANISLYDI
-1059 KEFFQGRNAQ
+1059 KEFFQGRNVQ

>member
-1 MLEFILKIQA
+1 
-11 RDSKGLVSAISTTIA
+11 
-26 NKGYNIVKNDEFVD
+26 
-40 PLKQRFFMRLKIQKE
+40 
-55 IKPLNTEIKEQ
+55 
-66 EERSL
+66 
-71 KTALF
+71 
-76 KALENFSELLI
+76 
-87 GVILTHKKNIILL
+87 
-100 ATKESHCLGDLLLRV
+100 
-115 YGGELNAQI
+115 
-124 LGVISNHEILRP
+124 
-136 LVEKFD
+136 
-142 IPYFYAPCVDQILHE
+142 
-157 KEVLEIIKNLELKHK
+157 
-172 VSTDLL
+172 
-178 VLAKYMRIL
+178 
-187 SHDFTKRYEN
+187 
-197 QILNIHHSFLPA
+197 
-209 FIGANPYQQAFERGV
+209 
-224 KVIGATAHFVNESLD
+224 
-239 AGPII
+239 
-244 IQDTLPINHNYSVE
+244 
-258 KMRLAGKDIEKLV
+258 
-271 LARALKLVLEDRV
+271 
-284 FVHENKTVVFWMPLD
+284 MPLD
-299 FSNLN
+299 FSSLN
-304 EESLKYQIK
+304 EEPLKSQIK

-319 KKFLYSGG
+319 KKFLYSGSE
-327 KIDFILSYKH
+327 IDFILSYKH
-337 RSNAILPILWGEAKR
+337 PNAILPILWGEAKR

-366 LTIGQHR
+366 LTIGKHKFH
-373 LYTHH
+373 THH

-398 AITSFFYQS
+398 AITSFFYES
-407 GINFSITPS
+407 SINFSITPS

-422 FKHALNAFKAMCKSH
+422 FKHALNMFKAMCKSH
-437 KFVFNFKTQS
+437 KFVFDFKTQS
-447 QECKEFIKNN
+447 QECKEFIENH

-465 KIPID
+465 KIQID

-561 WNIYK
+561 WNIYE

-680 DDFNKAPKSLQEIL
+680 DDFSSDKVPKSLQEIL
-694 NDKEKRKKLI
+694 KDEEKRKKLI

-710 YAEATSAKTPS
+710 YAEAGNKAKMS
-721 GTGKNKDLVA
+721 GTGEHKAKVA
-731 RGNLICEKYKDELN
+731 RNNLICEKYKDELD

-758 IYKELDGCIMASFST
+758 IYKELNGCIMASFST

-784 FREVFKAEFKGGF
+784 FRGVFKAKFLEGF
-797 MVPADTF
+797 MVPADSF

-815 LVWDTATPPPLKPT
+815 LVWDTATPPPSLKPT
-829 NALNLEVFDSFG
+829 NAINLEVFDSFG
-841 EFLGYKTF
+841 EFLGCKN
-849 KPIVDKVKNINQ
+849 IVNENVKNIHKW
-861 YLKRYNINNSNILGF
+861 LKQKEKIENMEILGYIDTPTPDFQGSSSVAIINNKNSSKRHSVYFAIASSNIL
-876 IDCAG
+876 
-881 VDFQNN
+881 
-887 NFVNLANNKNPK
+887 
-899 RNITF
+899 
-904 FGLTPTNLL
+904 FGSVF
-913 IGAIY
+913 

-954 LTFMLFHAQNRITTT
+954 LIFMLFHTQNRITTT

-978 SETEVKAE
+978 SETEANAKE
-986 GRYSSHA
+986 RYSSHA

-1001 IKEEGDSLFLN
+1001 IKEESDSLFLN
-1012 AKKENKPLEFS
+1012 AKKNKPLEFS

>member
-1 MLEFILKIQA
+1 
-11 RDSKGLVSAISTTIA
+11 
-26 NKGYNIVKNDEFVD
+26 
-40 PLKQRFFMRLKIQKE
+40 
-55 IKPLNTEIKEQ
+55 
-66 EERSL
+66 
-71 KTALF
+71 
-76 KALENFSELLI
+76 
-87 GVILTHKKNIILL
+87 
-100 ATKESHCLGDLLLRV
+100 
-115 YGGELNAQI
+115 
-124 LGVISNHEILRP
+124 
-136 LVEKFD
+136 
-142 IPYFYAPCVDQILHE
+142 
-157 KEVLEIIKNLELKHK
+157 
-172 VSTDLL
+172 
-178 VLAKYMRIL
+178 
-187 SHDFTKRYEN
+187 
-197 QILNIHHSFLPA
+197 
-209 FIGANPYQQAFERGV
+209 
-224 KVIGATAHFVNESLD
+224 
-239 AGPII
+239 
-244 IQDTLPINHNYSVE
+244 
-258 KMRLAGKDIEKLV
+258 
-271 LARALKLVLEDRV
+271 
-284 FVHENKTVVFWMPLD
+284 MPLD
-299 FSNLN
+299 FSKLN
-304 EESLKYQIK
+304 EEPLKSQIK
-313 AEFFKD
+313 DEFFKD
-319 KKFLYSGG
+319 KKFLYSGDR
-327 KIDFILSYKH
+327 IDFMLSYKH
-337 RSNAILPILWGEAKR
+337 PNATLPILWGEAKK

-366 LTIGQHR
+366 LTIGKHK
-373 LYTHH
+373 LHNHH

-385 FDAFRM
+385 FNAFRM
-391 EFIAFDD
+391 EFVAFDD
-398 AITSFFYQS
+398 AITSFFYES

-422 FKHALNAFKAMCKSH
+422 FKHALNMFKAMCKSH
-437 KFVFNFKTQS
+437 KFVFDFKTQS
-447 QECKEFIKNN
+447 QECKEFIENN
-457 LNSSHLLN
+457 LNSSRLLN
-465 KIPID
+465 KFQID

-555 QAHQEF
+555 QAHKEF
-561 WNIYK
+561 WRIYE
-566 RPPKVEFQA
+566 RPPKLEFQA

-595 FFTPRIWVEKSQEY
+595 FFTPKIWVEKSQEF

-661 ATNKLNLL
+661 AANKLNLL

-710 YAEATSAKTPS
+710 YAEAGNKAKMS
-721 GTGKNKDLVA
+721 GTGEHKAKVA
-731 RGNLICEKYKDELN
+731 RNNKTHEKYKDLLGSG
-745 KANNELFA
+745 ANELFA

-758 IYKELDGCIMASFST
+758 IYKELNGCIMASFST

-784 FREVFKAEFKGGF
+784 FREVFKAKFLEGF
-797 MVPADTF
+797 MVPADSF
-804 DNVKGQFPIGF
+804 DNVSGQFPIGF
-815 LVWDTATPPPLKPT
+815 LVWDTATPPLKPT
-829 NALNLEVFDSFG
+829 NALNLEVFDSLG
-841 EFLGYKTF
+841 EFLGYKN
-849 KPIVDKVKNINQ
+849 IVNENVKNIHMW
-861 YLKRYNINNSNILGF
+861 LKQKEKIENMEILGYIDTPTPDFQGSPSVAIINNKNSSKRHSVYFAIASSNIL
-876 IDCAG
+876 
-881 VDFQNN
+881 
-887 NFVNLANNKNPK
+887 
-899 RNITF
+899 
-904 FGLTPTNLL
+904 FGSVF
-913 IGAIY
+913 

-925 KATWQNDRD
+925 KAAWQNDRD

-954 LTFMLFHAQNRITTT
+954 LTFMLFHTQNRITAT

-978 SETEVKAE
+978 SETEVKAKE
-986 GRYSSHA
+986 RYSSHA

-1023 QSASKVFDAGR
+1023 QSASKVFDAGK
-1034 EIYRYYHTQA
+1034 EIYRYYHKQDF
-1044 STNRLYN
+1044 TNRPYN

-1076 KAKDEY
+1076 KAKDEK